1 MDLYLNIM
9 DYFMSEQ
16 VHLIEEMSLLVVSC
30 MIKLSSLSNR
40 VTTDRKDL
48 RELLERT
55 VLE

>member
-1 MDLYLNIM
+1 MTGG
-9 DYFMSEQ
+9 
-16 VHLIEEMSLLVVSC
+16 LVVLC
-30 MIKLSSLSNR
+30 VINMQPSSLSNR

>member
-1 MDLYLNIM
+1 MDFHLNIM
-9 DYFMSEQ
+9 DYFMSEK
-16 VHLIEEMSLLVVSC
+16 VHLIEEISCLVVSC